1 MKERVR
7 ITDVSPRDGLQN
19 EPGIIPTADK
29 VRLIEL
35 LCATGVDEIEV
46 TSFVS
51 PKWVPQLGDAA
62 EVVESSLG
70 TRFRSKSNKP
80 IFSVLI
86 PNEKGLEGLVDT
98 ELSVRSNLMR
108 SQSDRKWTRA
118 EYDDFDKRVT
128 DLGIDK
134 VSVFTAASE
143 SFSKRNT
150 NATIEETIERFR
162 PLLTGPYKHRPTRG
176 YISCVIA
183 CPFEGPISPRQ
194 VTRVVERLVRLG
206 VNEIDLGDTTGAA
219 DVASTTHLLLSV
231 QDVVGTKW
239 FENGQVT
246 LHLHDTFG
254 RAAECVHAALDLGVR
269 SFDGSVAGLGGCPY
283 ASKTLPDG
291 SIQRA
296 PGNISTELLVQT
308 IEQAGYETGV
318 DLDKLAIAADF
329 ARDIVRK
336 SRSASQGEQP

>member
-1 MKERVR
+1 MPERVR

-51 PKWVPQLGDAA
+51 PKWVPQLGDGRA
-62 EVVESSLG
+62 VVESALG
-70 TRFRSKSNKP
+70 MRFRSRASTP

-86 PNEKGLEGLVDT
+86 PNDKGLEELEAT
-98 ELSVRSNLMR
+98 ELTVRSNLMR
-108 SQSDRKWTRA
+108 SQAGRKWAQA
-118 EYDDFDKRVT
+118 EYDDFDRRVT
-128 DLGIDK
+128 DLSIDK

-143 SFSKRNT
+143 RFSKRNT
-150 NATIEETIERFR
+150 NATIEETLERFR
-162 PLLTGPYKHRPTRG
+162 LLVTFPHRHRPTRG

-183 CPFEGPISPRQ
+183 CPFEGPISPSQ
-194 VTRVVERLVRLG
+194 VTRVVDRLVRLG
-206 VNEIDLGDTTGAA
+206 INEIDLGDTIGAA

-231 QDVVGTKW
+231 RDVVGAEW
-239 FENGQVT
+239 FENGKIT

-254 RAAECVHAALDLGVR
+254 LAADCVKAALDLGVR

-283 ASKTLPDG
+283 ASKALPDG
-291 SIQRA
+291 TIQRA
-296 PGNISTELLVQT
+296 PGNISTELLVTT
-308 IEQAGYETGV
+308 IHDAGYETGV
-318 DLDKLAIAADF
+318 DLDALALAAEF
-329 ARDIVRK
+329 AREIVAK
-336 SRSASQGEQP
+336 SRAS